1 VQAAPGQ
8 MAAAEGDEG
17 SLAVAPIP
25 IVGDGSARRDGGQE
39 AKQTPTESCVC
50 DNQPTALLVIV

>member
-1 VQAAPGQ
+1 
-8 MAAAEGDEG
+8 MAAAKGDEG

-25 IVGDGSARRDGGQE
+25 IVGGGAARRDGGQE